1 MDRNFSIY
9 QEVFK
14 QVEAE
19 KQNLSESVSDDVL
32 GANSLKYETSIP
44 VLERMCYIMESV
56 LLRNKSDAIVYA
68 GFQKYSRAEAIWNRY
83 LEMADNVEKIYLF
96 GVPDIKLKSHP
107 NIEFVHLKE
116 TDELFKEWFLLIYK
130 KIGKSMMTA
139 QDQDG
144 FGKHEDE
151 KRRVFKGVKSTDPK
165 LVTELKEKLDKAI
178 KS

>member
-1 MDRNFSIY
+1 
-9 QEVFK
+9 
-14 QVEAE
+14 
-19 KQNLSESVSDDVL
+19 
-32 GANSLKYETSIP
+32 
-44 VLERMCYIMESV
+44 
-56 LLRNKSDAIVYA
+56 
-68 GFQKYSRAEAIWNRY
+68 
-83 LEMADNVEKIYLF
+83 
-96 GVPDIKLKSHP
+96 
-107 NIEFVHLKE
+107 VHLKE